1 MEMLSITRLQSLP
14 ATFRGGNCVLVSA
27 QSVLPLVWQGGY
39 DASFCL
45 PPMDEEVVMELE
57 DQNGGLDAPSIRESE
72 VGRL

>member
-1 MEMLSITRLQSLP
+1 M
-14 ATFRGGNCVLVSA
+14 LVSA